1 MESPF
6 LQCLLRRDRSLA
18 LRVSNEPEFDS
29 MPLGLLQIEHIH
41 LCIENVFREAGGMAK
56 ELCGHAVF
64 PEDMNLVLSTHTRQF
79 PTACKSSSRG
89 CSAQGLRSHISRH
102 ILIAE

>member
-1 MESPF
+1 MELPL

-18 LRVSNEPEFDS
+18 LRVSSEPEFDS
-29 MPLGLLQIEHIH
+29 MHLGLLQIEHVH

-56 ELCGHAVF
+56 ELCGHAVL
-64 PEDMNLVLSTHTRQF
+64 PEDLNLVLSTHARQF

-89 CSAQGLRSHISRH
+89 LQCLSLP
-102 ILIAE
+102 